1 VTDRFRERALTS
13 FLARKGYHCAEAIL
27 LGLKEELA
35 LDSSLIPRIASPFGG
50 GLGRSGGLCGVVS
63 GSLMALG
70 ILKGRDT
77 AEERVEPVL
86 EETRSFLA
94 GFRERFGTVE
104 CRELTGYDL
113 SSSIQRKLF
122 VIKGVRE
129 KTCAGL
135 LEWAVAELEKHLP

>member
-1 VTDRFRERALTS
+1 
-13 FLARKGYHCAEAIL
+13 
-27 LGLKEELA
+27 
-35 LDSSLIPRIASPFGG
+35 
-50 GLGRSGGLCGVVS
+50 
-63 GSLMALG
+63 MALG

-77 AEERVEPVL
+77 AEERVESVL

-113 SSSIQRKLF
+113 AVTTERKLF
-122 VIKGVRE
+122 VIKGVKE

-135 LEWAVAELEKHLP
+135 MQWAIDELEKHLPQD